1 MNTMDLELN
10 DKVAVITGPAKG
22 MGAAI
27 SLGFAREGT
36 HLALLGRD
44 VAAIAPV
51 CTQAKELGVQAEVFF
66 CDVTKSQSVDD
77 AIAGVLASFCEFCKI

>member
-1 MNTMDLELN
+1 MDLELK

-44 VAAIAPV
+44 VAVSYTHLTLP
-51 CTQAKELGVQAEVFF
+51 
-66 CDVTKSQSVDD
+66 TK
-77 AIAGVLASFCEFCKI
+77 A

>member
-1 MNTMDLELN
+1 MDLELN

-36 HLALLGRD
+36 HLAL
-44 VAAIAPV
+44 PV
-51 CTQAKELGVQAEVFF
+51 SYTHLTLPTSYPV
-66 CDVTKSQSVDD
+66 
-77 AIAGVLASFCEFCKI
+77 